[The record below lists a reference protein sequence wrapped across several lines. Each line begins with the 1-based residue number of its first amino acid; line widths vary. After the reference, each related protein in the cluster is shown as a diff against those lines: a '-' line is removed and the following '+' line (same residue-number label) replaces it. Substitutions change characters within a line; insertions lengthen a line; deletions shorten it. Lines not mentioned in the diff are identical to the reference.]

1 MLKKKIITKKQF
13 LIINKKSAVS
23 MKKNF
28 KLKKNALK
36 VFVEADKYRWIH
48 QNLWMGE
55 PVLNLPEDLFCI
67 QDIIFKT
74 KPDYIIE
81 TVVAWGG
88 SSLFYSMLLDYFG
101 GKKYIGIDTFIPK
114 NVLQAIKKH
123 KKLNKKIK
131 LIKGDSTSKNTIL
144 KIRKIVKKSKKI
156 MVILD
161 SYHTHQ
167 HVLKELN
174 LYSNFVKNGNYL
186 ICGDTIVND
195 IPDQKHRPREWN
207 RKNNP
212 QTALNY
218 FLKKNKNKFKVDY
231 DIYRKLLFSNQP
243 KGYLISI

>member
-1 MLKKKIITKKQF
+1 MVKKKIITKKQF
-13 LIINKKSAVS
+13 LRLNKKSAS
-23 MKKNF
+23 LMKKDYR
-28 KLKKNALK
+28 LKKNALK

-55 PVLNLPEDLFCI
+55 PVLNLPEDLFTI

-81 TVVAWGG
+81 TGVAWGG

-114 NVLQAIKKH
+114 NVIQALKKQ
-123 KKLNKKIK
+123 KKLYKKIK
-131 LIKGDSTSKNTIL
+131 LIKGDSTSQKTIL
-144 KIRKIVKKSKKI
+144 QLKKIIKKSKKVL
-156 MVILD
+156 VILD
-161 SYHTHQ
+161 SYHTHD
-167 HVLKELN
+167 HVLKELS
-174 LYSNFVKNGNYL
+174 LYSKFVTRGNYL

-212 QTALNY
+212 QTALNF
-218 FLKKNKNKFKVDY
+218 FLRSNKKRFRVDY
-231 DIYRKLLFSNQP
+231 DIYKKLLFSNQP